1 MVNQTENSAE
11 LFAVV
16 GAGYRTYEPP
26 KRKRTF
32 REKLKGKPIFSPI
45 LRFEKREIHTVFLC
59 FPNLALTKN
68 LSPRLLAKSCGAA
81 LKTGI
86 SGRKTRKKEDRM
98 PKRKPSFNTIYISER
113 VQECLRPIA
122 RCALTTVVAPMG
134 YGKTTAINWF
144 LAEKTKGGKAVAIRL
159 SIYSEKLP
167 MLWRSAQDAFR
178 FAGLDVLSAF
188 DFPTGEAAATLV
200 LEELCR
206 AFSSGKTAYYL
217 FLDDFHLLRDERAVR
232 FICRISARLPE
243 NAHLIV
249 ASRDRF
255 LPAGEIVRLGGNLHQ
270 IGMEQLRLN
279 HTELAVYAHR
289 CGADLSEQ
297 QLEALLRSSEGWFS
311 AIYLNLRA
319 LSERGRLPD
328 GSSDIF
334 EMFTAAM
341 IDPLEPDRQ
350 EFLAVMGLA
359 DEFTAEMARFVTE
372 NPETD
377 AIIQDLTCQN
387 AFVTRLPDSQRY
399 RFHHMMKECALRKFH
414 TLPQTVQTR
423 YWNRFGSWY
432 GAHGQYLHAL
442 GAYGRSGNNDAA
454 LTIIEKDAG
463 NLLSALHPEELL
475 ERLNACPEEV
485 LMRHPTA
492 ILVLMRR
499 LFTWRQ
505 IPKMLQLK
513 ALLERAIAERSDMP
527 EEERGNLLGECDLI
541 MSFLMYNDITKM
553 SQLHRSASRQMS
565 RPAVTI
571 QAGSSWTFGSPSVLM
586 MYYRAPGELQKEMH
600 EMHECMPHYYR
611 ITNGHGLGAELVMDA
626 EASFMQGKLRE
637 AEIGLARA
645 RAAIAGSGQENMA
658 LCCDFL
664 ELRLLGSG
672 GRRRLD
678 VKARAEALLA
688 RHDVVLLNMFESILA
703 YYYALLQEA
712 EKIPDVFRIHRLD
725 TVNYFAP
732 GKPMM
737 ELIENQVYLAQG
749 EFPRVIGR
757 SEPQLA
763 VCESLHYALVALHIR
778 LQTASAYE
786 ALGNRAMARKLL
798 VRALEDAEPDGFV
811 LPFAENAPYLMDHYS
826 ALSRELETPFAASVC
841 ELSGRWLSRQQTSG
855 SRQEPIEA
863 LRELSERE
871 RSVAQ
876 LMALRKTN
884 REIAETLFLS
894 EGTVKQYINRIY
906 SKLQLTGTAQEKRRA
921 LTALLQKN

>member
-1 MVNQTENSAE
+1 
-11 LFAVV
+11 
-16 GAGYRTYEPP
+16 
-26 KRKRTF
+26 
-32 REKLKGKPIFSPI
+32 
-45 LRFEKREIHTVFLC
+45 
-59 FPNLALTKN
+59 
-68 LSPRLLAKSCGAA
+68 
-81 LKTGI
+81 
-86 SGRKTRKKEDRM
+86 M

-270 IGMEQLRLN
+270 IGMEHLRLN

-289 CGADLSEQ
+289 CGAELSEQ

-328 GSSDIF
+328 ASSDIF

-341 IDPLEPDRQ
+341 IDPLPPGRQ

-399 RFHHMMKECALRKFH
+399 RFHHMMKECALRKFR
-414 TLPQTVQTR
+414 TLPEQSQIC

-432 GAHGQYLHAL
+432 GAQGQYLHAL
-442 GAYGRSGNNDAA
+442 GAYGRSGNSDAA

-485 LMRHPTA
+485 LTRHPTA

-513 ALLERAIAERSDMP
+513 ALLERAIAESPDMP

-553 SQLHRSASRQMS
+553 SELHRSASRQMS

-586 MYYRAPGELQKEMH
+586 MYYRAPGELQKETH

-637 AEIGLARA
+637 AEIGLERA
-645 RAAIAGSGQENMA
+645 RAAIVGSRQENMA

-664 ELRLLGSG
+664 ELRLLRSG

-712 EKIPDVFRIHRLD
+712 EKIPDVFRLHRLD

-757 SEPQLA
+757 SEPLLSG
-763 VCESLHYALVALHIR
+763 CESLHYALVALHIR

-811 LPFAENAPYLMDHYS
+811 LPFAENAPYLMNHYS

-841 ELSGRWLSRQQTSG
+841 ELSERWLSRQQTSG

>member
-1 MVNQTENSAE
+1 
-11 LFAVV
+11 
-16 GAGYRTYEPP
+16 
-26 KRKRTF
+26 
-32 REKLKGKPIFSPI
+32 
-45 LRFEKREIHTVFLC
+45 
-59 FPNLALTKN
+59 
-68 LSPRLLAKSCGAA
+68 
-81 LKTGI
+81 
-86 SGRKTRKKEDRM
+86 M

-144 LAEKTKGGKAVAIRL
+144 LAEKTKGGKAVAIRM

-270 IGMEQLRLN
+270 IGMEHLRLN

-289 CGADLSEQ
+289 CGAELSEQ
-297 QLEALLRSSEGWFS
+297 HLEALLRSSEGWFS

-328 GSSDIF
+328 ASSDIF

-341 IDPLEPDRQ
+341 IDPLPPGRQ

-359 DEFTAEMARFVTE
+359 DEFTAEMALFVTE

-399 RFHHMMKECALRKFH
+399 RFHHMMKECALRKFR
-414 TLPQTVQTR
+414 TLPEQSQIC

-432 GAHGQYLHAL
+432 GAQGQYLHAL
-442 GAYGRSGNNDAA
+442 GAYGRSGNSDAA

-485 LMRHPTA
+485 LTRHPTA

-513 ALLERAIAERSDMP
+513 ALLERAIAESPDMP

-553 SQLHRSASRQMS
+553 SELHRSASRQMS

-586 MYYRAPGELQKEMH
+586 MYYRAPGELQKETR

-626 EASFMQGKLRE
+626 EASFMQGKLHE

-712 EKIPDVFRIHRLD
+712 EKIPDVFRLHRLD

-757 SEPQLA
+757 SEPLLSG
-763 VCESLHYALVALHIR
+763 CESLHYALVALHIR

-811 LPFAENAPYLMDHYS
+811 LPFAENAPYLMNHYS

-841 ELSGRWLSRQQTSG
+841 ELSERWLSRQQTSG

-863 LRELSERE
+863 LRELSESE

>member
-1 MVNQTENSAE
+1 
-11 LFAVV
+11 
-16 GAGYRTYEPP
+16 
-26 KRKRTF
+26 
-32 REKLKGKPIFSPI
+32 
-45 LRFEKREIHTVFLC
+45 
-59 FPNLALTKN
+59 
-68 LSPRLLAKSCGAA
+68 
-81 LKTGI
+81 
-86 SGRKTRKKEDRM
+86 M

-144 LAEKTKGGKAVAIRL
+144 LAEKTKGGRAVAIRL

-217 FLDDFHLLRDERAVR
+217 FLDDFHLLRDERVVR
-232 FICRISARLPE
+232 FLCRLCTRLPE

-289 CGADLSEQ
+289 CGADLSER

-311 AIYLNLRA
+311 AIYLNLRE
-319 LSERGRLPD
+319 LSERGKLPD
-328 GSSDIF
+328 ASSDIF

-341 IDPLEPDRQ
+341 IDPLPPDRQ
-350 EFLAVMGLA
+350 EFLAVLGLA

-372 NPETD
+372 NPQAD
-377 AIIQDLTCQN
+377 AIIQDLTCRN

-399 RFHHMMKECALRKFH
+399 RFHHMMKECAFRKFR
-414 TLPQTVQTR
+414 TLPAHSQIR
-423 YWNRFGSWY
+423 YWDRFGTWY

-442 GAYGRSGNNDAA
+442 DAYGKSGNNDAA
-454 LTIIEKDAG
+454 LTIIGKDAG

-513 ALLERAIAERSDMP
+513 ALLERAIAESPDMP

-541 MSFLMYNDITKM
+541 MSFLLYNDITEM
-553 SQLHRSASRQMS
+553 SRLHRSASRQMS

-586 MYYRAPGELQKEMH
+586 MYYRMPGELEKETR

-645 RAAIAGSGQENMA
+645 RAVIDGSGQENMA

-664 ELRLLGSG
+664 ELRLLHAG
-672 GRRRLD
+672 GKHRLD

-712 EKIPDVFRIHRLD
+712 EKIPDVFRFHRLD

-749 EFPRVIGR
+749 EYLRVVGR
-757 SEPQLA
+757 SEPLLS

-778 LQTASAYE
+778 LQTAGAYE
-786 ALGNRAMARKLL
+786 ALGNRAMARQLL
-798 VRALEDAEPDGFV
+798 LRALEDAQPDGFV

-841 ELSGRWLSRQQTSG
+841 ELSERWLARQQTTG
-855 SRQEPIEA
+855 SKCEPPEA

>member
-1 MVNQTENSAE
+1 
-11 LFAVV
+11 
-16 GAGYRTYEPP
+16 
-26 KRKRTF
+26 
-32 REKLKGKPIFSPI
+32 
-45 LRFEKREIHTVFLC
+45 
-59 FPNLALTKN
+59 
-68 LSPRLLAKSCGAA
+68 
-81 LKTGI
+81 
-86 SGRKTRKKEDRM
+86 M

-144 LAEKTKGGKAVAIRL
+144 LAEKTKGGKAVAIRM

-188 DFPTGEAAATLV
+188 DFPTSEAAATLV

-270 IGMEQLRLN
+270 IGMEHLRLN

-289 CGADLSEQ
+289 CGAELSEQ

-328 GSSDIF
+328 ASSDIF

-341 IDPLEPDRQ
+341 IDPLPPGRQ

-399 RFHHMMKECALRKFH
+399 RFHHMMKECALRKFR
-414 TLPQTVQTR
+414 TLPEQSQIC

-432 GAHGQYLHAL
+432 GAQGQYLHAL
-442 GAYGRSGNNDAA
+442 GAYGRSGNSDAA

-485 LMRHPTA
+485 LTRHPTA

-513 ALLERAIAERSDMP
+513 ALLERAIAESPDMP

-553 SQLHRSASRQMS
+553 SELHRSASRQMS

-586 MYYRAPGELQKEMH
+586 MYYRAPGELQKETR

-626 EASFMQGKLRE
+626 EASFMQGKLHE

-712 EKIPDVFRIHRLD
+712 EKIPDVFRLHRLD

-757 SEPQLA
+757 SEPLLSG
-763 VCESLHYALVALHIR
+763 CESLHYALVALHIR

-811 LPFAENAPYLMDHYS
+811 LPFAENAPYLMNHYS

-841 ELSGRWLSRQQTSG
+841 ELSERWLSRQQTSG

>member
-1 MVNQTENSAE
+1 
-11 LFAVV
+11 
-16 GAGYRTYEPP
+16 
-26 KRKRTF
+26 
-32 REKLKGKPIFSPI
+32 
-45 LRFEKREIHTVFLC
+45 
-59 FPNLALTKN
+59 
-68 LSPRLLAKSCGAA
+68 
-81 LKTGI
+81 
-86 SGRKTRKKEDRM
+86 M

-144 LAEKTKGGKAVAIRL
+144 LAEKTKGGKAVAIRM

-270 IGMEQLRLN
+270 IGMEHLRLN

-289 CGADLSEQ
+289 CGAELSEQ

-328 GSSDIF
+328 ASSDIF

-341 IDPLEPDRQ
+341 IDPLPPGRQ

-414 TLPQTVQTR
+414 TLPEQSQIC

-432 GAHGQYLHAL
+432 GAQGQYLHAL
-442 GAYGRSGNNDAA
+442 GAYGRSGNSDAA

-485 LMRHPTA
+485 LTRHPTA

-513 ALLERAIAERSDMP
+513 ALLERAIAESPDMP

-541 MSFLMYNDITKM
+541 MSFLMYNDLTTM
-553 SQLHRSASRQMS
+553 SELHRSASRQRS

-586 MYYRAPGELQKEMH
+586 MYYRAPGELQKETH

-664 ELRLLGSG
+664 ELRLLRSG

-712 EKIPDVFRIHRLD
+712 EKIPDVFRLHRLD

-757 SEPQLA
+757 SEPLLSG
-763 VCESLHYALVALHIR
+763 CESLHYALVALHIR

-811 LPFAENAPYLMDHYS
+811 LPFAENAPYLMNHYS

-841 ELSGRWLSRQQTSG
+841 EASGQWLSRKETSG
-855 SRQEPIEA
+855 APCELPEA

>member
-1 MVNQTENSAE
+1 
-11 LFAVV
+11 
-16 GAGYRTYEPP
+16 
-26 KRKRTF
+26 
-32 REKLKGKPIFSPI
+32 
-45 LRFEKREIHTVFLC
+45 
-59 FPNLALTKN
+59 
-68 LSPRLLAKSCGAA
+68 
-81 LKTGI
+81 
-86 SGRKTRKKEDRM
+86 M

-122 RCALTTVVAPMG
+122 HCALTTVVAPMG

-144 LAEKTKGGKAVAIRL
+144 LAEKTKGGKAVAIRM

-232 FICRISARLPE
+232 FICRISARLPD

-270 IGMEQLRLN
+270 IGMEHLRLN

-289 CGADLSEQ
+289 CGAELSEQ

-328 GSSDIF
+328 ASSDIF

-341 IDPLEPDRQ
+341 IDPLPPGRQ

-399 RFHHMMKECALRKFH
+399 RFHHMMKECALRKFR
-414 TLPQTVQTR
+414 TLPEQSQIC

-442 GAYGRSGNNDAA
+442 SAYRMSVNNDAA

-485 LMRHPTA
+485 LTRHPTA

-513 ALLERAIAERSDMP
+513 ALLERAIAESTDMP

-553 SQLHRSASRQMS
+553 SELHRSASRQMS

-586 MYYRAPGELQKEMH
+586 MYYRAPGELQKETH

-637 AEIGLARA
+637 AEIGLERA
-645 RAAIAGSGQENMA
+645 RAAIAGSRQENMA

-664 ELRLLGSG
+664 ELRLLRSG
-672 GRRRLD
+672 GRHGLD
-678 VKARAEALLA
+678 IKARAEALLA

-703 YYYALLQEA
+703 YYYALLQEP
-712 EKIPDVFRIHRLD
+712 EKIPDVFRLHRLD

-757 SEPQLA
+757 SEPLLSG
-763 VCESLHYALVALHIR
+763 CESLHYALVALYIR

-811 LPFAENAPYLMDHYS
+811 LPFAENAPYLMNHYS
-826 ALSRELETPFAASVC
+826 ALSRELETPFAAAVC
-841 ELSGRWLSRQQTSG
+841 EASGQWLSRKETSG
-855 SRQEPIEA
+855 APCELPEA

>member
-1 MVNQTENSAE
+1 
-11 LFAVV
+11 
-16 GAGYRTYEPP
+16 
-26 KRKRTF
+26 
-32 REKLKGKPIFSPI
+32 
-45 LRFEKREIHTVFLC
+45 
-59 FPNLALTKN
+59 
-68 LSPRLLAKSCGAA
+68 
-81 LKTGI
+81 
-86 SGRKTRKKEDRM
+86 M

-188 DFPTGEAAATLV
+188 DFPTSEAAATLV

-270 IGMEQLRLN
+270 IGMEHLRLN

-289 CGADLSEQ
+289 CGAELSEQ

-328 GSSDIF
+328 ASSDIF

-341 IDPLEPDRQ
+341 IDPLPPDRQ

-399 RFHHMMKECALRKFH
+399 RFHHMMKECALRKFR
-414 TLPQTVQTR
+414 TLPEQSQIC

-432 GAHGQYLHAL
+432 GVQGQYLHAL
-442 GAYGRSGNNDAA
+442 GAYGRSGNSDAA

-485 LMRHPTA
+485 LTRHPTA

-513 ALLERAIAERSDMP
+513 ALLERAIAESPDMP

-553 SQLHRSASRQMS
+553 SELHRSASRQMS
-565 RPAVTI
+565 RSAVTI

-586 MYYRAPGELQKEMH
+586 MYYRAPGELQKETH

-626 EASFMQGKLRE
+626 EASFMQGKLHE

-703 YYYALLQEA
+703 YYYALLQEP
-712 EKIPDVFRIHRLD
+712 EKIPDVFRLHRLD

-757 SEPQLA
+757 SEPLLSG
-763 VCESLHYALVALHIR
+763 CESLHYALVALHIR

-798 VRALEDAEPDGFV
+798 ARALEDAEPDGFV
-811 LPFAENAPYLMDHYS
+811 LPFAENAPYLMNHYS

-841 ELSGRWLSRQQTSG
+841 ELSERWLSRQQTSG

>member
-1 MVNQTENSAE
+1 
-11 LFAVV
+11 
-16 GAGYRTYEPP
+16 
-26 KRKRTF
+26 
-32 REKLKGKPIFSPI
+32 
-45 LRFEKREIHTVFLC
+45 
-59 FPNLALTKN
+59 
-68 LSPRLLAKSCGAA
+68 
-81 LKTGI
+81 
-86 SGRKTRKKEDRM
+86 M
-98 PKRKPSFNTIYISER
+98 PKRKPSFNTIYISKR
-113 VQECLRPIA
+113 VQECLCPIA
-122 RCALTTVVAPMG
+122 HCALTTVVAPMG

-144 LAEKTKGGKAVAIRL
+144 LAEKTKGGKAVAIRM

-178 FAGLDVLSAF
+178 FAGLDVLSAY

-232 FICRISARLPE
+232 FICRISARLPD

-270 IGMEQLRLN
+270 IGMEHLRLN

-289 CGADLSEQ
+289 CGAELSEQ

-328 GSSDIF
+328 ASSDIF

-341 IDPLEPDRQ
+341 IDPLPPGRQ

-399 RFHHMMKECALRKFH
+399 RFHHMMKECALRKFR
-414 TLPQTVQTR
+414 TLPEQSQTR
-423 YWNRFGSWY
+423 YWNRFGVWY

-485 LMRHPTA
+485 LTRHPTA

-513 ALLERAIAERSDMP
+513 ALLERAIAESPDMP

-541 MSFLMYNDITKM
+541 MSFLLYNDITKM
-553 SQLHRSASRQMS
+553 SRLHRSASRQMS

-586 MYYRAPGELQKEMH
+586 MYYRAPGELQKETH

-637 AEIGLARA
+637 AEIGLERA
-645 RAAIAGSGQENMA
+645 RAAIAGSRQENMA

-664 ELRLLGSG
+664 ELRLLRSG
-672 GRRRLD
+672 GRHRLD
-678 VKARAEALLA
+678 IKARAEALLA

-703 YYYALLQEA
+703 YYYALLQEP
-712 EKIPDVFRIHRLD
+712 EKIPDVFRLHRLD

-757 SEPQLA
+757 SEPLLS
-763 VCESLHYALVALHIR
+763 VCGSLHYALVALHIR

-811 LPFAENAPYLMDHYS
+811 LPFAENAPYLMNHYS
-826 ALSRELETPFAASVC
+826 ALSRELETPFAAAVC
-841 ELSGRWLSRQQTSG
+841 EASGQWLSRKETSG
-855 SRQEPIEA
+855 APCELPEA

>member
-1 MVNQTENSAE
+1 
-11 LFAVV
+11 
-16 GAGYRTYEPP
+16 
-26 KRKRTF
+26 
-32 REKLKGKPIFSPI
+32 
-45 LRFEKREIHTVFLC
+45 
-59 FPNLALTKN
+59 
-68 LSPRLLAKSCGAA
+68 
-81 LKTGI
+81 
-86 SGRKTRKKEDRM
+86 M

-122 RCALTTVVAPMG
+122 HCALTTVVAPMG

-188 DFPTGEAAATLV
+188 DFPTSEAAATLV

-232 FICRISARLPE
+232 FICRISARLPD

-270 IGMEQLRLN
+270 IGMEHLRLN

-289 CGADLSEQ
+289 CGAELSEQ

-328 GSSDIF
+328 ASSDIF

-341 IDPLEPDRQ
+341 IDPLPPGRQ

-399 RFHHMMKECALRKFH
+399 RFHHMMKECALRKFR
-414 TLPQTVQTR
+414 TLPEQSQIC

-432 GAHGQYLHAL
+432 GAQGQYLHAL
-442 GAYGRSGNNDAA
+442 SAYRMSGNSDAA

-485 LMRHPTA
+485 LTRHPTA

-513 ALLERAIAERSDMP
+513 ALLERAIAESPDMP

-553 SQLHRSASRQMS
+553 SELHRSASRQMS

-586 MYYRAPGELQKEMH
+586 MYYRAPGELQKETH

-637 AEIGLARA
+637 AEIGLERA
-645 RAAIAGSGQENMA
+645 RAAIAGSRQENMA

-664 ELRLLGSG
+664 ELRLLRSG

-712 EKIPDVFRIHRLD
+712 EKIPDVFRLHRLD

-757 SEPQLA
+757 SEPLLSG
-763 VCESLHYALVALHIR
+763 CESLHYALVALHIR

-811 LPFAENAPYLMDHYS
+811 LPFAENAPYLMNHYS

-841 ELSGRWLSRQQTSG
+841 ELSESWLSRQQTSG

>member
-1 MVNQTENSAE
+1 
-11 LFAVV
+11 
-16 GAGYRTYEPP
+16 
-26 KRKRTF
+26 
-32 REKLKGKPIFSPI
+32 
-45 LRFEKREIHTVFLC
+45 
-59 FPNLALTKN
+59 
-68 LSPRLLAKSCGAA
+68 
-81 LKTGI
+81 
-86 SGRKTRKKEDRM
+86 M

-144 LAEKTKGGKAVAIRL
+144 LAEKTKGGKAVAIRM

-270 IGMEQLRLN
+270 IGMEHLRLN

-289 CGADLSEQ
+289 CGAELSEQ

-328 GSSDIF
+328 ASSDIF

-341 IDPLEPDRQ
+341 IDPLPPDRQ

-399 RFHHMMKECALRKFH
+399 RFHHMMKECALRKFR
-414 TLPQTVQTR
+414 TLPEQSQIC

-432 GAHGQYLHAL
+432 GAQGQYLHAL
-442 GAYGRSGNNDAA
+442 GAYGRSGNSDAA

-485 LMRHPTA
+485 LTRHPTA

-513 ALLERAIAERSDMP
+513 ALLERAIAESPDMP

-553 SQLHRSASRQMS
+553 SELHRSASRQMS

-586 MYYRAPGELQKEMH
+586 MYYRAPGELQKETH

-626 EASFMQGKLRE
+626 EASFMQGKLHE

-712 EKIPDVFRIHRLD
+712 EKIPDVFRLHRLD

-757 SEPQLA
+757 SEPLLSG
-763 VCESLHYALVALHIR
+763 CESLHYALVALHIR

-811 LPFAENAPYLMDHYS
+811 LPFAENAPYLMNHYS

-841 ELSGRWLSRQQTSG
+841 ELSERWLSRQQTSG

>member
-1 MVNQTENSAE
+1 
-11 LFAVV
+11 
-16 GAGYRTYEPP
+16 
-26 KRKRTF
+26 
-32 REKLKGKPIFSPI
+32 
-45 LRFEKREIHTVFLC
+45 
-59 FPNLALTKN
+59 
-68 LSPRLLAKSCGAA
+68 
-81 LKTGI
+81 
-86 SGRKTRKKEDRM
+86 M

-122 RCALTTVVAPMG
+122 HCALTTVVAPMG

-144 LAEKTKGGKAVAIRL
+144 LAEKTKGGKAVAIRM

-270 IGMEQLRLN
+270 IGMEHLRLN

-289 CGADLSEQ
+289 CGAELSEQ

-328 GSSDIF
+328 ANSDIF

-341 IDPLEPDRQ
+341 IDPLPPGRQ

-399 RFHHMMKECALRKFH
+399 RFHHMMKECALRKFR
-414 TLPQTVQTR
+414 TLPEQSQIC

-432 GAHGQYLHAL
+432 GAQGQYLHAL
-442 GAYGRSGNNDAA
+442 GAYGRSGNSDAV

-485 LMRHPTA
+485 LTRHPTA

-513 ALLERAIAERSDMP
+513 ALLERAIAESPDMP

-553 SQLHRSASRQMS
+553 SELHRSASRQMS

-586 MYYRAPGELQKEMH
+586 MYYRAPGELQKETH

-626 EASFMQGKLRE
+626 EASFMQGKLHE

-712 EKIPDVFRIHRLD
+712 EKIPDVFRLHRLD

-757 SEPQLA
+757 SEPLLSG
-763 VCESLHYALVALHIR
+763 CESLHYALVALHIR

-811 LPFAENAPYLMDHYS
+811 LPFAENAPYLMNHYS

-841 ELSGRWLSRQQTSG
+841 ELSERWLSRQQTSG

-863 LRELSERE
+863 LRELSESE

>member
-1 MVNQTENSAE
+1 
-11 LFAVV
+11 
-16 GAGYRTYEPP
+16 
-26 KRKRTF
+26 
-32 REKLKGKPIFSPI
+32 
-45 LRFEKREIHTVFLC
+45 
-59 FPNLALTKN
+59 
-68 LSPRLLAKSCGAA
+68 
-81 LKTGI
+81 
-86 SGRKTRKKEDRM
+86 M

-232 FICRISARLPE
+232 FICRISARLPD

-270 IGMEQLRLN
+270 IGMEHLRLN

-289 CGADLSEQ
+289 CGAELSEQ

-328 GSSDIF
+328 ASSDIF

-341 IDPLEPDRQ
+341 IDPLPPGRQ

-399 RFHHMMKECALRKFH
+399 RFHHMMKECALRKFR
-414 TLPQTVQTR
+414 TLPEQSQIC

-432 GAHGQYLHAL
+432 GAQGQYLHAL
-442 GAYGRSGNNDAA
+442 GAYGRSGNSDAA

-485 LMRHPTA
+485 LTRHPTA

-513 ALLERAIAERSDMP
+513 ALLERAIAESPDMP

-553 SQLHRSASRQMS
+553 SELHRSASRQMS

-586 MYYRAPGELQKEMH
+586 MYYRAPGELQKETH

-637 AEIGLARA
+637 AEIGLERA
-645 RAAIAGSGQENMA
+645 RAAIAGSRQENMA

-664 ELRLLGSG
+664 ELRLLRSG

-712 EKIPDVFRIHRLD
+712 EKIPDVFRLHRLD

-757 SEPQLA
+757 SEPLLSG
-763 VCESLHYALVALHIR
+763 CESLHYALVALHIR

-811 LPFAENAPYLMDHYS
+811 LPFAENAPYLMNHYS

-841 ELSGRWLSRQQTSG
+841 ELSERWLSRQQTSG

>member
-1 MVNQTENSAE
+1 
-11 LFAVV
+11 
-16 GAGYRTYEPP
+16 
-26 KRKRTF
+26 
-32 REKLKGKPIFSPI
+32 
-45 LRFEKREIHTVFLC
+45 
-59 FPNLALTKN
+59 
-68 LSPRLLAKSCGAA
+68 
-81 LKTGI
+81 
-86 SGRKTRKKEDRM
+86 M

-122 RCALTTVVAPMG
+122 HCALTTVVAPMG

-188 DFPTGEAAATLV
+188 DFPTSEAAATLV

-255 LPAGEIVRLGGNLHQ
+255 LPAGEIVRLGGNLHL
-270 IGMEQLRLN
+270 IGMEHLRLN

-289 CGADLSEQ
+289 CGAELSEQ

-328 GSSDIF
+328 ASSDIF

-341 IDPLEPDRQ
+341 IDPLPPGRQ

-399 RFHHMMKECALRKFH
+399 RFHHMMKECALRKFR
-414 TLPQTVQTR
+414 TLPEQSQIC

-432 GAHGQYLHAL
+432 GAQGQYLHAL
-442 GAYGRSGNNDAA
+442 GAYGRSGNSDAA

-485 LMRHPTA
+485 LTRHPTA

-513 ALLERAIAERSDMP
+513 ALLERAIAESPDMP
-527 EEERGNLLGECDLI
+527 EEERGNLLGECDLT

-553 SQLHRSASRQMS
+553 SELHRSASRQMS

-586 MYYRAPGELQKEMH
+586 MYYRAPGELQKETR

-626 EASFMQGKLRE
+626 EASFMQGKLHE

-712 EKIPDVFRIHRLD
+712 EKIPDVFRLHRLD

-757 SEPQLA
+757 SEPLLSG
-763 VCESLHYALVALHIR
+763 CESLHYALVALHIR

-811 LPFAENAPYLMDHYS
+811 LPFAENAPYLMNHYS

-841 ELSGRWLSRQQTSG
+841 ELSERWLSRQQTSG

-863 LRELSERE
+863 LRELSESE

>member
-1 MVNQTENSAE
+1 
-11 LFAVV
+11 
-16 GAGYRTYEPP
+16 
-26 KRKRTF
+26 
-32 REKLKGKPIFSPI
+32 
-45 LRFEKREIHTVFLC
+45 
-59 FPNLALTKN
+59 
-68 LSPRLLAKSCGAA
+68 
-81 LKTGI
+81 
-86 SGRKTRKKEDRM
+86 M

-270 IGMEQLRLN
+270 IGMEHLRLN

-289 CGADLSEQ
+289 CGAELSEQ

-328 GSSDIF
+328 ASSDIF

-341 IDPLEPDRQ
+341 IDPLPPDRQ

-399 RFHHMMKECALRKFH
+399 RFHHMMKECALRKFR
-414 TLPQTVQTR
+414 TLPEQSQIC

-432 GAHGQYLHAL
+432 GAQGQYLHAL
-442 GAYGRSGNNDAA
+442 GAYGRSGNSDAA

-485 LMRHPTA
+485 LTRHPTA

-513 ALLERAIAERSDMP
+513 ALLERAIAESPDMP

-553 SQLHRSASRQMS
+553 SELHRSASRQMS

-586 MYYRAPGELQKEMH
+586 MYYRAPGELQKETH

-637 AEIGLARA
+637 AEIGLERA
-645 RAAIAGSGQENMA
+645 RAAIVGSGQENMA

-664 ELRLLGSG
+664 ELRLLRSG

-712 EKIPDVFRIHRLD
+712 EKIPDVFRLHRLD

-757 SEPQLA
+757 SEPLLSG
-763 VCESLHYALVALHIR
+763 CESLHYALVALHIR

-798 VRALEDAEPDGFV
+798 VRALEDAEPDEFV
-811 LPFAENAPYLMDHYS
+811 LPFAENAPYLMNHYS

-841 ELSGRWLSRQQTSG
+841 ELSERWLSRQQTSG

>member
-1 MVNQTENSAE
+1 
-11 LFAVV
+11 
-16 GAGYRTYEPP
+16 
-26 KRKRTF
+26 
-32 REKLKGKPIFSPI
+32 
-45 LRFEKREIHTVFLC
+45 
-59 FPNLALTKN
+59 
-68 LSPRLLAKSCGAA
+68 
-81 LKTGI
+81 
-86 SGRKTRKKEDRM
+86 M

-144 LAEKTKGGKAVAIRL
+144 LAEKTKGGKAVAIRM

-270 IGMEQLRLN
+270 IGMEHLRLN

-289 CGADLSEQ
+289 CGAELSEQ

-328 GSSDIF
+328 ASSDIF

-341 IDPLEPDRQ
+341 IDPLPPGRQ

-399 RFHHMMKECALRKFH
+399 RFHHMMKECALRKFR
-414 TLPQTVQTR
+414 TLPEQSQIC

-432 GAHGQYLHAL
+432 GAQGQYLHAL
-442 GAYGRSGNNDAA
+442 GAYGRSGNSDAA

-485 LMRHPTA
+485 LTRHPTA

-513 ALLERAIAERSDMP
+513 ALLERAIAESPDMP

-553 SQLHRSASRQMS
+553 SELHRSASRQMS

-586 MYYRAPGELQKEMH
+586 MYYRAPGELQKETR

-626 EASFMQGKLRE
+626 EASFMQGKLHE

-712 EKIPDVFRIHRLD
+712 EKIPDVFRLHRLD

-757 SEPQLA
+757 SEPLLSG
-763 VCESLHYALVALHIR
+763 CESLHYALVALHIR

-811 LPFAENAPYLMDHYS
+811 LPFAENAPYLMNHYS

-841 ELSGRWLSRQQTSG
+841 ELSERWLSRQQTSG

-863 LRELSERE
+863 LRELSESE

-894 EGTVKQYINRIY
+894 EGTVKQYINSMY

>member
-1 MVNQTENSAE
+1 
-11 LFAVV
+11 
-16 GAGYRTYEPP
+16 
-26 KRKRTF
+26 
-32 REKLKGKPIFSPI
+32 
-45 LRFEKREIHTVFLC
+45 
-59 FPNLALTKN
+59 
-68 LSPRLLAKSCGAA
+68 
-81 LKTGI
+81 
-86 SGRKTRKKEDRM
+86 M

-122 RCALTTVVAPMG
+122 HCALTTVVAPMG

-232 FICRISARLPE
+232 FICRISTRLPE

-270 IGMEQLRLN
+270 IGMEHLRLN

-289 CGADLSEQ
+289 CGAELSEQ

-328 GSSDIF
+328 ASSDIF

-341 IDPLEPDRQ
+341 IDPLPPGRQ

-399 RFHHMMKECALRKFH
+399 RFHHMMKECALRKFR
-414 TLPQTVQTR
+414 TLPEQSQIC

-432 GAHGQYLHAL
+432 GAQGQYLHAL
-442 GAYGRSGNNDAA
+442 GAYGRSGNSDAA

-485 LMRHPTA
+485 LTRHPTA

-513 ALLERAIAERSDMP
+513 ALLERAIAESPDMP

-553 SQLHRSASRQMS
+553 SELHRSASCQMS

-586 MYYRAPGELQKEMH
+586 MYYRAPGELQKETH

-626 EASFMQGKLRE
+626 EASFMQGKLHE

-712 EKIPDVFRIHRLD
+712 EKIPDVFRLHRLD

-757 SEPQLA
+757 SEPLLSS
-763 VCESLHYALVALHIR
+763 CESLHYALVALHIR

-811 LPFAENAPYLMDHYS
+811 LPFAENAPYLMNHYS

-841 ELSGRWLSRQQTSG
+841 ELSERWLSRQQTSG

-863 LRELSERE
+863 LRELSESE

-876 LMALRKTN
+876 MMALRKTN

>member
-1 MVNQTENSAE
+1 
-11 LFAVV
+11 
-16 GAGYRTYEPP
+16 
-26 KRKRTF
+26 
-32 REKLKGKPIFSPI
+32 
-45 LRFEKREIHTVFLC
+45 
-59 FPNLALTKN
+59 
-68 LSPRLLAKSCGAA
+68 
-81 LKTGI
+81 
-86 SGRKTRKKEDRM
+86 M

-122 RCALTTVVAPMG
+122 HCALTTVVAPMG

-270 IGMEQLRLN
+270 IGMEHLRLN

-289 CGADLSEQ
+289 CGAELSEQ

-319 LSERGRLPD
+319 LSERGRLPAA
-328 GSSDIF
+328 SSDIF

-341 IDPLEPDRQ
+341 IDPLPPGRQ

-399 RFHHMMKECALRKFH
+399 RFHHMMKECALRKFR
-414 TLPQTVQTR
+414 TLPEQSQIC

-432 GAHGQYLHAL
+432 GAQGQYLHAL
-442 GAYGRSGNNDAA
+442 GAYGRSGNSDAA

-485 LMRHPTA
+485 LTRHPTA

-513 ALLERAIAERSDMP
+513 ALLERAIAESPDMP

-553 SQLHRSASRQMS
+553 SELHRSASRQMS

-586 MYYRAPGELQKEMH
+586 MYYRAPGELQKETR

-626 EASFMQGKLRE
+626 EASFMQGKLHE

-712 EKIPDVFRIHRLD
+712 EKIPDVFRLHRLD

-757 SEPQLA
+757 SEPLLSG
-763 VCESLHYALVALHIR
+763 CESLHYALVALHIR

-811 LPFAENAPYLMDHYS
+811 LPFAENAPYLMNHYS

-841 ELSGRWLSRQQTSG
+841 ELSERWLSRQQTSG

>member
-1 MVNQTENSAE
+1 
-11 LFAVV
+11 
-16 GAGYRTYEPP
+16 
-26 KRKRTF
+26 
-32 REKLKGKPIFSPI
+32 
-45 LRFEKREIHTVFLC
+45 
-59 FPNLALTKN
+59 
-68 LSPRLLAKSCGAA
+68 
-81 LKTGI
+81 
-86 SGRKTRKKEDRM
+86 M

-122 RCALTTVVAPMG
+122 HCALTTVVAPMG

-188 DFPTGEAAATLV
+188 DFPTSEAAATLV

-270 IGMEQLRLN
+270 IGMEHLRLN

-289 CGADLSEQ
+289 CGAELSEQ
-297 QLEALLRSSEGWFS
+297 QLEALLRSSDGWFS

-328 GSSDIF
+328 ASSDIF

-341 IDPLEPDRQ
+341 IDPLPPDRQ

-399 RFHHMMKECALRKFH
+399 RFHHMMKECALRKFR
-414 TLPQTVQTR
+414 TLPEQSQIC

-432 GAHGQYLHAL
+432 GAQGQYLHAL
-442 GAYGRSGNNDAA
+442 GAYGRSGNSDAA

-485 LMRHPTA
+485 LTRHPTA

-513 ALLERAIAERSDMP
+513 ALLERAIAESPDMP

-553 SQLHRSASRQMS
+553 SELHRSASRQMS

-586 MYYRAPGELQKEMH
+586 MYYRAPGELQKETR

-626 EASFMQGKLRE
+626 EASFMQGKLHE

-712 EKIPDVFRIHRLD
+712 EKIPDVFRLHRLD

-757 SEPQLA
+757 SEPLLS

-798 VRALEDAEPDGFV
+798 IRALEDAQPDGFV
-811 LPFAENAPYLMDHYS
+811 LPFAENAPYLMDLYL
-826 ALSRELETPFAASVC
+826 ALSRELETPFAAAVCEASGQWLSRKETSGAPC
-841 ELSGRWLSRQQTSG
+841 ELS
-855 SRQEPIEA
+855 EA

>member
-1 MVNQTENSAE
+1 
-11 LFAVV
+11 
-16 GAGYRTYEPP
+16 
-26 KRKRTF
+26 
-32 REKLKGKPIFSPI
+32 
-45 LRFEKREIHTVFLC
+45 
-59 FPNLALTKN
+59 
-68 LSPRLLAKSCGAA
+68 
-81 LKTGI
+81 
-86 SGRKTRKKEDRM
+86 M

-113 VQECLRPIA
+113 VQECLCPIA
-122 RCALTTVVAPMG
+122 HCALTTVVAPMG

-144 LAEKTKGGKAVAIRL
+144 LAEKTKGGKAVAIRM

-178 FAGLDVLSAF
+178 FAGLDVLSAY

-232 FICRISARLPE
+232 FICRISARLPD

-270 IGMEQLRLN
+270 IGMEHLRLN

-289 CGADLSEQ
+289 CGAELSEQ

-328 GSSDIF
+328 ASSDIF

-341 IDPLEPDRQ
+341 IDPLPPGRQ

-399 RFHHMMKECALRKFH
+399 RFHHMMKECALRKFR
-414 TLPQTVQTR
+414 TLPEQSQTR

-485 LMRHPTA
+485 LTRHPTA

-513 ALLERAIAERSDMP
+513 ALLERAIAESTDMP

-553 SQLHRSASRQMS
+553 SRLHRSASRQMS

-586 MYYRAPGELQKEMH
+586 MYYRAPGELQKETH

-637 AEIGLARA
+637 AEIGLERA
-645 RAAIAGSGQENMA
+645 RAAIAGSRQENMA

-664 ELRLLGSG
+664 ELRLLRSG
-672 GRRRLD
+672 GRHRLD
-678 VKARAEALLA
+678 IKARAEALLA

-703 YYYALLQEA
+703 YYYALLQEP
-712 EKIPDVFRIHRLD
+712 EKIPDVFRLHRLD

-757 SEPQLA
+757 SEPLLS
-763 VCESLHYALVALHIR
+763 VCGSLHYALVALHIR

-811 LPFAENAPYLMDHYS
+811 LPFAENAPYLMNHYS

-841 ELSGRWLSRQQTSG
+841 ELSERWLSQQQTSG

>member
-1 MVNQTENSAE
+1 
-11 LFAVV
+11 
-16 GAGYRTYEPP
+16 
-26 KRKRTF
+26 
-32 REKLKGKPIFSPI
+32 
-45 LRFEKREIHTVFLC
+45 
-59 FPNLALTKN
+59 
-68 LSPRLLAKSCGAA
+68 
-81 LKTGI
+81 
-86 SGRKTRKKEDRM
+86 M

-144 LAEKTKGGKAVAIRL
+144 LAEKTKGGKAVAIRM

-270 IGMEQLRLN
+270 IGMEHLRLN

-289 CGADLSEQ
+289 CGAELSEQ

-328 GSSDIF
+328 ASSDIF

-341 IDPLEPDRQ
+341 IDPLPPGRQ

-399 RFHHMMKECALRKFH
+399 RFHHMMKECALRKFR
-414 TLPQTVQTR
+414 TLPEQSQIC

-432 GAHGQYLHAL
+432 GAQGQYLHAL
-442 GAYGRSGNNDAA
+442 GAYGRSGNSDAA

-485 LMRHPTA
+485 LTRHPTA

-513 ALLERAIAERSDMP
+513 ALLERAIAESPDMP

-553 SQLHRSASRQMS
+553 SELHRSASRQMS

-586 MYYRAPGELQKEMH
+586 MYYRAPGELQKETH

-637 AEIGLARA
+637 AEIGLERA
-645 RAAIAGSGQENMA
+645 RAAIVGSRQENMA

-664 ELRLLGSG
+664 ELRLLRSG

-712 EKIPDVFRIHRLD
+712 EKIPDVFRLHRLD

-757 SEPQLA
+757 SEPLLSG
-763 VCESLHYALVALHIR
+763 CESLHYALVALHIR

-811 LPFAENAPYLMDHYS
+811 LPFAENAPYLMNHYS

-841 ELSGRWLSRQQTSG
+841 ELSERWLSRQQTSG

>member
-1 MVNQTENSAE
+1 
-11 LFAVV
+11 
-16 GAGYRTYEPP
+16 
-26 KRKRTF
+26 
-32 REKLKGKPIFSPI
+32 
-45 LRFEKREIHTVFLC
+45 
-59 FPNLALTKN
+59 
-68 LSPRLLAKSCGAA
+68 
-81 LKTGI
+81 
-86 SGRKTRKKEDRM
+86 M

-270 IGMEQLRLN
+270 IGMEHLRLN

-289 CGADLSEQ
+289 CGAELSEQ

-328 GSSDIF
+328 ASSDIF

-341 IDPLEPDRQ
+341 IDPLPPGRQ

-399 RFHHMMKECALRKFH
+399 RFHHMMKECALRKFR
-414 TLPQTVQTR
+414 TLPEQSQIC

-442 GAYGRSGNNDAA
+442 SAYRMSGNSDAA

-485 LMRHPTA
+485 LTRHPTA

-513 ALLERAIAERSDMP
+513 ALLERAIAESPDMP

-553 SQLHRSASRQMS
+553 SELHRSASRQMS

-586 MYYRAPGELQKEMH
+586 MYYRAPGELQKETH

-645 RAAIAGSGQENMA
+645 RAAIVGSGQENMA

-664 ELRLLGSG
+664 ELRLLRSG

-712 EKIPDVFRIHRLD
+712 EKIPDVFRLHRLD

-749 EFPRVIGR
+749 EFPCVIGR
-757 SEPQLA
+757 SEPLLSG
-763 VCESLHYALVALHIR
+763 CESLHYALVALHIR

-798 VRALEDAEPDGFV
+798 IRALEDAEPDGFV
-811 LPFAENAPYLMDHYS
+811 LPFAENAPYLMNHYS

-841 ELSGRWLSRQQTSG
+841 ELSERWLSRRQTSG

>member
-1 MVNQTENSAE
+1 
-11 LFAVV
+11 
-16 GAGYRTYEPP
+16 
-26 KRKRTF
+26 
-32 REKLKGKPIFSPI
+32 
-45 LRFEKREIHTVFLC
+45 
-59 FPNLALTKN
+59 
-68 LSPRLLAKSCGAA
+68 
-81 LKTGI
+81 
-86 SGRKTRKKEDRM
+86 M

-144 LAEKTKGGKAVAIRL
+144 LAEKTKGGKAVAIRM

-232 FICRISARLPE
+232 FICRISARLPD

-270 IGMEQLRLN
+270 IGMEHLRLN

-289 CGADLSEQ
+289 CGAELSEQ

-328 GSSDIF
+328 ASSDIF

-341 IDPLEPDRQ
+341 IDPLPPGRQ

-399 RFHHMMKECALRKFH
+399 RFHHMMKECALRKFR
-414 TLPQTVQTR
+414 TLPEQSQIC

-432 GAHGQYLHAL
+432 GAQGQYLHAL
-442 GAYGRSGNNDAA
+442 GAYGRSGNSDAA

-485 LMRHPTA
+485 LTRHPTA

-513 ALLERAIAERSDMP
+513 ALLERAIAESPDMP

-553 SQLHRSASRQMS
+553 SELHRSASRQMS

-586 MYYRAPGELQKEMH
+586 MYYRAPGELQKETH

-637 AEIGLARA
+637 AEIGLERA

-664 ELRLLGSG
+664 ELRLLRSG

-703 YYYALLQEA
+703 YYYALLQEP
-712 EKIPDVFRIHRLD
+712 EKIPDVFRLHRLD

-757 SEPQLA
+757 SEPLLSG
-763 VCESLHYALVALHIR
+763 CESLHYALVALHIR

-811 LPFAENAPYLMDHYS
+811 LPFAENAPYLMNHYS

-841 ELSGRWLSRQQTSG
+841 ELSERWLSRQQTSG

>member
-1 MVNQTENSAE
+1 
-11 LFAVV
+11 
-16 GAGYRTYEPP
+16 
-26 KRKRTF
+26 
-32 REKLKGKPIFSPI
+32 
-45 LRFEKREIHTVFLC
+45 
-59 FPNLALTKN
+59 
-68 LSPRLLAKSCGAA
+68 
-81 LKTGI
+81 
-86 SGRKTRKKEDRM
+86 M
-98 PKRKPSFNTIYISER
+98 PKRKPSFNTIYISKR
-113 VQECLRPIA
+113 VQECLCPIA
-122 RCALTTVVAPMG
+122 HCALTTVVAPMG

-144 LAEKTKGGKAVAIRL
+144 LAEKTKGGKAVAIRM

-178 FAGLDVLSAF
+178 FAGLDVLSAY

-232 FICRISARLPE
+232 FICRISARLPD

-270 IGMEQLRLN
+270 IGMEHLRLN

-289 CGADLSEQ
+289 CGAELSEQ

-328 GSSDIF
+328 ASSDIF

-341 IDPLEPDRQ
+341 IDPLPPGRQ

-399 RFHHMMKECALRKFH
+399 RFHHMMKECALRKFR
-414 TLPQTVQTR
+414 TLPEQSQTR

-432 GAHGQYLHAL
+432 GAQGQYLHAL

-485 LMRHPTA
+485 LTRHPTA

-513 ALLERAIAERSDMP
+513 ALLERAIAESPDMP

-553 SQLHRSASRQMS
+553 SRLHRSASRQMS

-586 MYYRAPGELQKEMH
+586 MYYRAPGELQKETH

-637 AEIGLARA
+637 AEIGLERA

-664 ELRLLGSG
+664 ELRLLRSG
-672 GRRRLD
+672 GRHRLD
-678 VKARAEALLA
+678 IKARAEALLA

-703 YYYALLQEA
+703 YYYALLQEP
-712 EKIPDVFRIHRLD
+712 EKIPDVFRLQRLD

-757 SEPQLA
+757 SEPLLS
-763 VCESLHYALVALHIR
+763 VCGSLHYALVALHIR

-811 LPFAENAPYLMDHYS
+811 LPFAENAPYLMNHYS

-841 ELSGRWLSRQQTSG
+841 ELSERWLSRQQTSG

>member
-1 MVNQTENSAE
+1 
-11 LFAVV
+11 
-16 GAGYRTYEPP
+16 
-26 KRKRTF
+26 
-32 REKLKGKPIFSPI
+32 
-45 LRFEKREIHTVFLC
+45 
-59 FPNLALTKN
+59 
-68 LSPRLLAKSCGAA
+68 
-81 LKTGI
+81 
-86 SGRKTRKKEDRM
+86 M

-122 RCALTTVVAPMG
+122 HCALTTVVAPMG

-270 IGMEQLRLN
+270 IGMEHLRLN

-289 CGADLSEQ
+289 CGAELSEQ

-328 GSSDIF
+328 ASSDIF

-341 IDPLEPDRQ
+341 IDPLPPGRQ

-399 RFHHMMKECALRKFH
+399 RFHHMMKECALRKFR
-414 TLPQTVQTR
+414 TLPEQSQIC

-432 GAHGQYLHAL
+432 GAQGQYLHAL
-442 GAYGRSGNNDAA
+442 GAYGRSGNSDAA

-485 LMRHPTA
+485 LTRHPTA

-513 ALLERAIAERSDMP
+513 ALLERAIAESPDMP

-553 SQLHRSASRQMS
+553 SELHRSASRQMS

-586 MYYRAPGELQKEMH
+586 MYYRAPGELQKETH

-626 EASFMQGKLRE
+626 EASFMQGKLHE

-712 EKIPDVFRIHRLD
+712 ERIPDVFRLHRLD

-757 SEPQLA
+757 SEPLLSG
-763 VCESLHYALVALHIR
+763 CESLHYALVALHIR

-811 LPFAENAPYLMDHYS
+811 LPFAENAPYLMNHYS

-841 ELSGRWLSRQQTSG
+841 ELSERWLSRQQTSG

>member
-1 MVNQTENSAE
+1 
-11 LFAVV
+11 
-16 GAGYRTYEPP
+16 
-26 KRKRTF
+26 
-32 REKLKGKPIFSPI
+32 
-45 LRFEKREIHTVFLC
+45 
-59 FPNLALTKN
+59 
-68 LSPRLLAKSCGAA
+68 
-81 LKTGI
+81 
-86 SGRKTRKKEDRM
+86 M

-270 IGMEQLRLN
+270 IGMEHLRLN

-289 CGADLSEQ
+289 CGAELSEQ

-328 GSSDIF
+328 ASSDIF

-341 IDPLEPDRQ
+341 IDPLPPGRQ

-399 RFHHMMKECALRKFH
+399 RFHHMMKECALRKFR
-414 TLPQTVQTR
+414 TLPEQSQIC

-432 GAHGQYLHAL
+432 GAQGQYLHAL
-442 GAYGRSGNNDAA
+442 GAYGRSGNSDAA

-485 LMRHPTA
+485 LTRHPTA

-513 ALLERAIAERSDMP
+513 ALLERAIAESPDMP

-553 SQLHRSASRQMS
+553 SELHRSASRQMS

-586 MYYRAPGELQKEMH
+586 MYYRAPGELQKETH

-637 AEIGLARA
+637 AEIGLERA

-664 ELRLLGSG
+664 ELRLLRSG

-712 EKIPDVFRIHRLD
+712 EKIPDVFRLHRLD

-737 ELIENQVYLAQG
+737 EMIENQVYLAQG

-757 SEPQLA
+757 SEPLLSG
-763 VCESLHYALVALHIR
+763 CESLHYALVALHIR

-811 LPFAENAPYLMDHYS
+811 LPFAENAPYLMNHYS

-841 ELSGRWLSRQQTSG
+841 ELSERWLSRQQTSG

>member
-1 MVNQTENSAE
+1 
-11 LFAVV
+11 
-16 GAGYRTYEPP
+16 
-26 KRKRTF
+26 
-32 REKLKGKPIFSPI
+32 
-45 LRFEKREIHTVFLC
+45 
-59 FPNLALTKN
+59 
-68 LSPRLLAKSCGAA
+68 
-81 LKTGI
+81 
-86 SGRKTRKKEDRM
+86 M

-144 LAEKTKGGKAVAIRL
+144 LAEKTKGGKAVAIRM

-232 FICRISARLPE
+232 FICRISARLPD

-270 IGMEQLRLN
+270 IGMEHLRLN

-289 CGADLSEQ
+289 CGAELSEQ

-328 GSSDIF
+328 ASSDIF

-341 IDPLEPDRQ
+341 IDPLSPDRQ

-359 DEFTAEMARFVTE
+359 DEFTAEIARFVTE

-399 RFHHMMKECALRKFH
+399 RFHHMMKECALRKFRM
-414 TLPQTVQTR
+414 LPEKSQIC

-432 GAHGQYLHAL
+432 GAQGQYLHAL
-442 GAYGRSGNNDAA
+442 GAYGRSGNSDAA

-513 ALLERAIAERSDMP
+513 ALLERAIAESTDMP

-553 SQLHRSASRQMS
+553 SELHRSASRQMS

-586 MYYRAPGELQKEMH
+586 MYYRAPGELQKETH

-637 AEIGLARA
+637 AEIGLERA
-645 RAAIAGSGQENMA
+645 RAAIAGSRQENMA

-664 ELRLLGSG
+664 ELRLLRSG
-672 GRRRLD
+672 GRHRLD

-712 EKIPDVFRIHRLD
+712 EKIPDVFRLHRLD

-757 SEPQLA
+757 SEPLLSG
-763 VCESLHYALVALHIR
+763 CESLHYALVALHIR

-798 VRALEDAEPDGFV
+798 VRALEDAQPDGFV
-811 LPFAENAPYLMDHYS
+811 LPFAENAPYLMDLYL
-826 ALSRELETPFAASVC
+826 ALSRELETPFAAAVC
-841 ELSGRWLSRQQTSG
+841 EASGQWLSRKETSG
-855 SRQEPIEA
+855 APCELPEA

>member
-1 MVNQTENSAE
+1 
-11 LFAVV
+11 
-16 GAGYRTYEPP
+16 
-26 KRKRTF
+26 
-32 REKLKGKPIFSPI
+32 
-45 LRFEKREIHTVFLC
+45 
-59 FPNLALTKN
+59 
-68 LSPRLLAKSCGAA
+68 
-81 LKTGI
+81 
-86 SGRKTRKKEDRM
+86 M

-188 DFPTGEAAATLV
+188 DFPTGEAAVTLV

-270 IGMEQLRLN
+270 IGMEHLRLN

-289 CGADLSEQ
+289 CGAELSEQ

-328 GSSDIF
+328 ASSDIF

-341 IDPLEPDRQ
+341 IDPLPPGRQ

-399 RFHHMMKECALRKFH
+399 RFHHMMKECALRKFR
-414 TLPQTVQTR
+414 TLPEQSQIC

-432 GAHGQYLHAL
+432 GAQGQYLHAL
-442 GAYGRSGNNDAA
+442 GAYGRSGNSDAA

-485 LMRHPTA
+485 LTRHPTA

-513 ALLERAIAERSDMP
+513 ALLERAIAESPDMP

-553 SQLHRSASRQMS
+553 SELHRSASRQMS

-586 MYYRAPGELQKEMH
+586 MYYRAPGELQKETH

-626 EASFMQGKLRE
+626 EASFMQGKLHE

-712 EKIPDVFRIHRLD
+712 EKIPDVFRLHRLD

-757 SEPQLA
+757 SEPLLSG
-763 VCESLHYALVALHIR
+763 CESLHYALVALHIR

-811 LPFAENAPYLMDHYS
+811 LPFAENAPYLMNHYS

-841 ELSGRWLSRQQTSG
+841 ELSERWLSRQQTSG

-863 LRELSERE
+863 LRELSESE

>member
-1 MVNQTENSAE
+1 
-11 LFAVV
+11 
-16 GAGYRTYEPP
+16 
-26 KRKRTF
+26 
-32 REKLKGKPIFSPI
+32 
-45 LRFEKREIHTVFLC
+45 
-59 FPNLALTKN
+59 
-68 LSPRLLAKSCGAA
+68 
-81 LKTGI
+81 
-86 SGRKTRKKEDRM
+86 M
-98 PKRKPSFNTIYISER
+98 PKRKPSFNTIYISKR
-113 VQECLRPIA
+113 VQECLCPIA
-122 RCALTTVVAPMG
+122 HCALTTVVAPMG

-144 LAEKTKGGKAVAIRL
+144 LAEKTKGGKAVAIRM

-178 FAGLDVLSAF
+178 FAGLDVLSAY

-232 FICRISARLPE
+232 FICRISARLPD

-270 IGMEQLRLN
+270 IGMEHLRLN

-289 CGADLSEQ
+289 CGAELSEQ

-328 GSSDIF
+328 ASSDIF

-341 IDPLEPDRQ
+341 IDPLPPGRQ

-399 RFHHMMKECALRKFH
+399 RFHHMMKECALRKFR
-414 TLPQTVQTR
+414 TLPEQSQTR
-423 YWNRFGSWY
+423 YWNRFGVWY

-485 LMRHPTA
+485 LTRHPTA

-513 ALLERAIAERSDMP
+513 ALLERAIAESPDMP

-553 SQLHRSASRQMS
+553 SRLHRSASRQMS

-586 MYYRAPGELQKEMH
+586 MYYRAPGELQKETH

-637 AEIGLARA
+637 AEIGLERA
-645 RAAIAGSGQENMA
+645 RAAIAGSRQENMA

-664 ELRLLGSG
+664 ELRLLRSG
-672 GRRRLD
+672 GRHRLD
-678 VKARAEALLA
+678 IKARAEALLA

-703 YYYALLQEA
+703 YYYALLQEP
-712 EKIPDVFRIHRLD
+712 EKIPDVFRLHRLD

-757 SEPQLA
+757 SEPLLSG
-763 VCESLHYALVALHIR
+763 CESLHYALVALHIR

-811 LPFAENAPYLMDHYS
+811 LPFAENAPYLMNHYS

-841 ELSGRWLSRQQTSG
+841 ELSERWLSQQQTSG

>member
-1 MVNQTENSAE
+1 
-11 LFAVV
+11 
-16 GAGYRTYEPP
+16 
-26 KRKRTF
+26 
-32 REKLKGKPIFSPI
+32 
-45 LRFEKREIHTVFLC
+45 
-59 FPNLALTKN
+59 
-68 LSPRLLAKSCGAA
+68 
-81 LKTGI
+81 
-86 SGRKTRKKEDRM
+86 M

-270 IGMEQLRLN
+270 IGMEHLRLN

-289 CGADLSEQ
+289 CGAELSEQ

-328 GSSDIF
+328 ASSDIF

-341 IDPLEPDRQ
+341 IDPLPPGRQ

-372 NPETD
+372 NPQTD

-399 RFHHMMKECALRKFH
+399 RFHHMMKECALRKFR
-414 TLPQTVQTR
+414 TLPEQSQIC

-432 GAHGQYLHAL
+432 GAQGQYLHAL
-442 GAYGRSGNNDAA
+442 GAYGRSGNSDAA

-485 LMRHPTA
+485 LTRHPTA

-513 ALLERAIAERSDMP
+513 ALLERAIAESPDMP

-553 SQLHRSASRQMS
+553 SELHRSASRQMS

-586 MYYRAPGELQKEMH
+586 MYYRAPGELQKETH

-626 EASFMQGKLRE
+626 EASFMQGKLHE
-637 AEIGLARA
+637 AEIGLERA

-664 ELRLLGSG
+664 ELRLLRSG

-712 EKIPDVFRIHRLD
+712 EKIPDVFRLHRLD

-757 SEPQLA
+757 SEPLLSG
-763 VCESLHYALVALHIR
+763 CESLHYALVALHIR

-811 LPFAENAPYLMDHYS
+811 LPFAENAPYLMNHYS

-841 ELSGRWLSRQQTSG
+841 ELSERWLSRQQTSG

>member
-1 MVNQTENSAE
+1 
-11 LFAVV
+11 
-16 GAGYRTYEPP
+16 
-26 KRKRTF
+26 
-32 REKLKGKPIFSPI
+32 
-45 LRFEKREIHTVFLC
+45 
-59 FPNLALTKN
+59 
-68 LSPRLLAKSCGAA
+68 
-81 LKTGI
+81 
-86 SGRKTRKKEDRM
+86 M

-270 IGMEQLRLN
+270 IGMEHLRLN

-289 CGADLSEQ
+289 CGAELSEQ

-328 GSSDIF
+328 ASSDIF

-341 IDPLEPDRQ
+341 IDPLPPDRQ

-377 AIIQDLTCQN
+377 AIIQNLTCQN

-399 RFHHMMKECALRKFH
+399 RFHHMMKECALRKFR
-414 TLPQTVQTR
+414 TLPEQSQIC

-432 GAHGQYLHAL
+432 GAQGQYLHAL
-442 GAYGRSGNNDAA
+442 GAYGRSGNSDAA

-485 LMRHPTA
+485 LTRHPTA

-513 ALLERAIAERSDMP
+513 ALLERAIAESPDMP

-553 SQLHRSASRQMS
+553 SELHRSASRQMS

-586 MYYRAPGELQKEMH
+586 MYYRAPGELQKETR

-626 EASFMQGKLRE
+626 EASFMQGKLHE

-712 EKIPDVFRIHRLD
+712 EKIPDVFRLHRLD

-757 SEPQLA
+757 SEPLLSG
-763 VCESLHYALVALHIR
+763 CESLHYALVALHIR

-811 LPFAENAPYLMDHYS
+811 LPFAENAPYLMNHYS

-841 ELSGRWLSRQQTSG
+841 ELSERWLSRQQTSG

>member
-1 MVNQTENSAE
+1 
-11 LFAVV
+11 
-16 GAGYRTYEPP
+16 
-26 KRKRTF
+26 
-32 REKLKGKPIFSPI
+32 
-45 LRFEKREIHTVFLC
+45 
-59 FPNLALTKN
+59 
-68 LSPRLLAKSCGAA
+68 
-81 LKTGI
+81 
-86 SGRKTRKKEDRM
+86 M

-122 RCALTTVVAPMG
+122 HCALTTVVAPMG

-188 DFPTGEAAATLV
+188 DFPTSEAAATLV

-232 FICRISARLPE
+232 FICRISTRLPE

-270 IGMEQLRLN
+270 IGMEHLRLN

-289 CGADLSEQ
+289 CGAELSEQ

-328 GSSDIF
+328 ASSDIF

-341 IDPLEPDRQ
+341 IDPLPPGRQ

-399 RFHHMMKECALRKFH
+399 RFHHMMKECALRKFR
-414 TLPQTVQTR
+414 TLPEQSQIC

-432 GAHGQYLHAL
+432 GAQGQYLHAL
-442 GAYGRSGNNDAA
+442 GAYGRSGNSDAA

-485 LMRHPTA
+485 LTRHPTA

-513 ALLERAIAERSDMP
+513 ALLERAIAESPDMP

-553 SQLHRSASRQMS
+553 SELHRSASRQMS

-586 MYYRAPGELQKEMH
+586 MYYRAPGELQKETH

-626 EASFMQGKLRE
+626 EASFMQGKLHE

-712 EKIPDVFRIHRLD
+712 EKIPDVFRLHRLD

-757 SEPQLA
+757 SEPLLSG
-763 VCESLHYALVALHIR
+763 CESLHYALVALHIR

-811 LPFAENAPYLMDHYS
+811 LPFAENAPYLMNHYS

-841 ELSGRWLSRQQTSG
+841 ELSERWLSRQQTSG

>member
-1 MVNQTENSAE
+1 
-11 LFAVV
+11 
-16 GAGYRTYEPP
+16 
-26 KRKRTF
+26 
-32 REKLKGKPIFSPI
+32 
-45 LRFEKREIHTVFLC
+45 
-59 FPNLALTKN
+59 
-68 LSPRLLAKSCGAA
+68 
-81 LKTGI
+81 
-86 SGRKTRKKEDRM
+86 M

-188 DFPTGEAAATLV
+188 DFPTGEAAVTLV

-270 IGMEQLRLN
+270 IGMEHLRLN

-289 CGADLSEQ
+289 CGAELSEQ

-328 GSSDIF
+328 ASSDIF

-341 IDPLEPDRQ
+341 IDPLPPDRQ

-399 RFHHMMKECALRKFH
+399 RFHHMMKECALRKFR
-414 TLPQTVQTR
+414 TLPEQSQIC

-432 GAHGQYLHAL
+432 GAQGQYLHAL
-442 GAYGRSGNNDAA
+442 GAYGRSGNSDAA

-485 LMRHPTA
+485 LTRHPTA

-513 ALLERAIAERSDMP
+513 ALLERAIAESPDMP

-553 SQLHRSASRQMS
+553 SELHRSASRQMS

-586 MYYRAPGELQKEMH
+586 MYYRAPGELQKETR

-626 EASFMQGKLRE
+626 EASFMQGKLHE

-712 EKIPDVFRIHRLD
+712 ERIPDVFRLHRLD

-757 SEPQLA
+757 SEPLLSG
-763 VCESLHYALVALHIR
+763 CESLHYALVALHIR

-811 LPFAENAPYLMDHYS
+811 LPFAENAPYLMNHYS

-841 ELSGRWLSRQQTSG
+841 ELSERWLSRQQTSG

-863 LRELSERE
+863 LRELSESE

>member
-1 MVNQTENSAE
+1 
-11 LFAVV
+11 
-16 GAGYRTYEPP
+16 
-26 KRKRTF
+26 
-32 REKLKGKPIFSPI
+32 
-45 LRFEKREIHTVFLC
+45 
-59 FPNLALTKN
+59 
-68 LSPRLLAKSCGAA
+68 
-81 LKTGI
+81 
-86 SGRKTRKKEDRM
+86 M

-144 LAEKTKGGKAVAIRL
+144 LAEKTKGGKAVAIRM

-270 IGMEQLRLN
+270 IGMEHLRLN

-289 CGADLSEQ
+289 CGAELSEQ

-328 GSSDIF
+328 ASSDIF

-341 IDPLEPDRQ
+341 IDPLPPGRQ

-399 RFHHMMKECALRKFH
+399 RFHHMMKECALRKFR
-414 TLPQTVQTR
+414 TLPERSQIC
-423 YWNRFGSWY
+423 YWNRFGVWY

-442 GAYGRSGNNDAA
+442 GAYGRSGNSDAA

-485 LMRHPTA
+485 LTRHPTA

-513 ALLERAIAERSDMP
+513 ALLERAIAESPDMP

-553 SQLHRSASRQMS
+553 SELHRSASRQMS

-586 MYYRAPGELQKEMH
+586 MYYRAPGELQKETR

-626 EASFMQGKLRE
+626 EASFMQGKLHE

-712 EKIPDVFRIHRLD
+712 EKIPDVFRLHRLD

-757 SEPQLA
+757 SEPLLSG
-763 VCESLHYALVALHIR
+763 CESLHYALVALHIR

-811 LPFAENAPYLMDHYS
+811 LPFAENAPYLMNHYS

-841 ELSGRWLSRQQTSG
+841 ELSERWLSRQQTSG

-863 LRELSERE
+863 LRELSESE

>member
-1 MVNQTENSAE
+1 
-11 LFAVV
+11 
-16 GAGYRTYEPP
+16 
-26 KRKRTF
+26 
-32 REKLKGKPIFSPI
+32 
-45 LRFEKREIHTVFLC
+45 
-59 FPNLALTKN
+59 
-68 LSPRLLAKSCGAA
+68 
-81 LKTGI
+81 
-86 SGRKTRKKEDRM
+86 M

-144 LAEKTKGGKAVAIRL
+144 LAEKTKGGKAVAIRM

-270 IGMEQLRLN
+270 IGMEHLRLN

-289 CGADLSEQ
+289 CGAELSEQ
-297 QLEALLRSSEGWFS
+297 QLEELLRSSEGWFS

-328 GSSDIF
+328 ASSDIF

-341 IDPLEPDRQ
+341 IDPLPPGRQ

-399 RFHHMMKECALRKFH
+399 RFHHMMKECALRKFR
-414 TLPQTVQTR
+414 TLPEQSQIC

-432 GAHGQYLHAL
+432 GAQGQYLHAL
-442 GAYGRSGNNDAA
+442 GAYGRSGNSDAA

-485 LMRHPTA
+485 LTRHPTA

-513 ALLERAIAERSDMP
+513 ALLERAIAESPDMP

-553 SQLHRSASRQMS
+553 SELHRSASRQMS

-586 MYYRAPGELQKEMH
+586 MYYRAPGELQKETR

-626 EASFMQGKLRE
+626 EASFMQGKLHE

-712 EKIPDVFRIHRLD
+712 EKIPDVFRLHRLD

-757 SEPQLA
+757 SEPLLSG
-763 VCESLHYALVALHIR
+763 CESLHYALVALHIR

-811 LPFAENAPYLMDHYS
+811 LPFAENAPYLMNHYS

-841 ELSGRWLSRQQTSG
+841 ELSERWLSRQQTSG

-863 LRELSERE
+863 LRELSESE

>member
-1 MVNQTENSAE
+1 
-11 LFAVV
+11 
-16 GAGYRTYEPP
+16 
-26 KRKRTF
+26 
-32 REKLKGKPIFSPI
+32 
-45 LRFEKREIHTVFLC
+45 
-59 FPNLALTKN
+59 
-68 LSPRLLAKSCGAA
+68 
-81 LKTGI
+81 
-86 SGRKTRKKEDRM
+86 M

-144 LAEKTKGGKAVAIRL
+144 LAEKTKGGKAVAIRM

-255 LPAGEIVRLGGNLHQ
+255 LPAGEIVRLDGNLHQ
-270 IGMEQLRLN
+270 IGMEHLRLN

-289 CGADLSEQ
+289 CGAELSEQ

-328 GSSDIF
+328 ASSDIF

-341 IDPLEPDRQ
+341 IDPLPPGRQ

-399 RFHHMMKECALRKFH
+399 RFHHMMKECALRKFR
-414 TLPQTVQTR
+414 TLPEQSQIC

-432 GAHGQYLHAL
+432 GAQGQYLHAL
-442 GAYGRSGNNDAA
+442 GAYGRSGNSDAA

-485 LMRHPTA
+485 LTRHPTA

-513 ALLERAIAERSDMP
+513 ALLERAIAESPDMP

-553 SQLHRSASRQMS
+553 SELHRSASRQMS

-586 MYYRAPGELQKEMH
+586 MYYRAPGELQKETR

-626 EASFMQGKLRE
+626 EASFMQGKLHE

-712 EKIPDVFRIHRLD
+712 EKIPDVFRLHRLD

-757 SEPQLA
+757 SEPLLSG
-763 VCESLHYALVALHIR
+763 CESLHYALVALHIR

-811 LPFAENAPYLMDHYS
+811 LPFAENAPYLMNHYS

-841 ELSGRWLSRQQTSG
+841 ELSERWLSRQQTSG

-863 LRELSERE
+863 LRELSESE

>member
-1 MVNQTENSAE
+1 
-11 LFAVV
+11 
-16 GAGYRTYEPP
+16 
-26 KRKRTF
+26 
-32 REKLKGKPIFSPI
+32 
-45 LRFEKREIHTVFLC
+45 
-59 FPNLALTKN
+59 
-68 LSPRLLAKSCGAA
+68 
-81 LKTGI
+81 
-86 SGRKTRKKEDRM
+86 M

-188 DFPTGEAAATLV
+188 DFPTSEAAATLV

-255 LPAGEIVRLGGNLHQ
+255 LPAGEIVRLGGNLHL
-270 IGMEQLRLN
+270 IGMEHLRLN

-289 CGADLSEQ
+289 CGAELSEQ

-328 GSSDIF
+328 ASSDIF

-341 IDPLEPDRQ
+341 IDPLPPGRQ

-399 RFHHMMKECALRKFH
+399 RFHHMMKECALRKFR
-414 TLPQTVQTR
+414 TLPEQSQIC

-432 GAHGQYLHAL
+432 GAQGQYLHAL
-442 GAYGRSGNNDAA
+442 GAYGRSGNSDAA

-485 LMRHPTA
+485 LTRHPTA

-513 ALLERAIAERSDMP
+513 ALLERAIAESPDMP

-553 SQLHRSASRQMS
+553 SELHRSASRQMS

-586 MYYRAPGELQKEMH
+586 MYYRAPGELQKETH

-626 EASFMQGKLRE
+626 EASFMQGKLHE

-712 EKIPDVFRIHRLD
+712 EKIPDVFRLHRLD

-757 SEPQLA
+757 SEPLLSG
-763 VCESLHYALVALHIR
+763 CESLHYALVALHIR

-811 LPFAENAPYLMDHYS
+811 LPFAENAPYLMNHYS

-841 ELSGRWLSRQQTSG
+841 ELSERWLSRQQTSG

-863 LRELSERE
+863 LRELSESE

>member
-1 MVNQTENSAE
+1 
-11 LFAVV
+11 
-16 GAGYRTYEPP
+16 
-26 KRKRTF
+26 
-32 REKLKGKPIFSPI
+32 
-45 LRFEKREIHTVFLC
+45 
-59 FPNLALTKN
+59 
-68 LSPRLLAKSCGAA
+68 
-81 LKTGI
+81 
-86 SGRKTRKKEDRM
+86 M

-122 RCALTTVVAPMG
+122 HCALTTVVAPMG

-270 IGMEQLRLN
+270 IGMEHLRLN

-289 CGADLSEQ
+289 CGAELSEQ

-328 GSSDIF
+328 ASSDIF

-341 IDPLEPDRQ
+341 IDPLSPDRQ

-399 RFHHMMKECALRKFH
+399 RFHHMMKECALRKFR
-414 TLPQTVQTR
+414 TLPEQSQIC

-432 GAHGQYLHAL
+432 GAQGQYLHAL
-442 GAYGRSGNNDAA
+442 GAYRMSGNNDAA

-485 LMRHPTA
+485 LTRHPTA

-513 ALLERAIAERSDMP
+513 ALLEQAIAESPDMP

-553 SQLHRSASRQMS
+553 SELHRSASRQMS

-586 MYYRAPGELQKEMH
+586 MYYRAPGELQKETH

-712 EKIPDVFRIHRLD
+712 EKIPDVFRLHRLD

-757 SEPQLA
+757 SEPLLS

-811 LPFAENAPYLMDHYS
+811 LPFAENAPYLMNHYS

-841 ELSGRWLSRQQTSG
+841 ELSERWLSRQQTSG

>member
-1 MVNQTENSAE
+1 
-11 LFAVV
+11 
-16 GAGYRTYEPP
+16 
-26 KRKRTF
+26 
-32 REKLKGKPIFSPI
+32 
-45 LRFEKREIHTVFLC
+45 
-59 FPNLALTKN
+59 
-68 LSPRLLAKSCGAA
+68 
-81 LKTGI
+81 
-86 SGRKTRKKEDRM
+86 M

-144 LAEKTKGGKAVAIRL
+144 LAEKTKGGKAVAIRM

-232 FICRISARLPE
+232 FICRISARLPD

-270 IGMEQLRLN
+270 IGMEHLRLN

-289 CGADLSEQ
+289 CGAELSEQ

-328 GSSDIF
+328 ASSDIF

-341 IDPLEPDRQ
+341 IDPLPPGRQ

-399 RFHHMMKECALRKFH
+399 RFHHMMKECALRKFR
-414 TLPQTVQTR
+414 TLPEQSQIC

-432 GAHGQYLHAL
+432 GAQGQYLHAL
-442 GAYGRSGNNDAA
+442 GAYGRSGNSDAA

-485 LMRHPTA
+485 LTRHPTA

-513 ALLERAIAERSDMP
+513 ALLERAIAESPDMP

-553 SQLHRSASRQMS
+553 SELHRSASRQMS

-586 MYYRAPGELQKEMH
+586 MYYRAPGELQKETR

-626 EASFMQGKLRE
+626 EASFMQGKLHE

-712 EKIPDVFRIHRLD
+712 EKIPDVFRLHRLD

-757 SEPQLA
+757 SEPLLSG
-763 VCESLHYALVALHIR
+763 CESLHYALVALHIR

-798 VRALEDAEPDGFV
+798 VRALEDAQPDGFV
-811 LPFAENAPYLMDHYS
+811 LPFAENAPYLMNHYS

-841 ELSGRWLSRQQTSG
+841 ELSERWLSRQQTSG

-863 LRELSERE
+863 LRELSESE

>member
-1 MVNQTENSAE
+1 
-11 LFAVV
+11 
-16 GAGYRTYEPP
+16 
-26 KRKRTF
+26 
-32 REKLKGKPIFSPI
+32 
-45 LRFEKREIHTVFLC
+45 
-59 FPNLALTKN
+59 
-68 LSPRLLAKSCGAA
+68 
-81 LKTGI
+81 
-86 SGRKTRKKEDRM
+86 M

-122 RCALTTVVAPMG
+122 HCALTTVVAPMG
-134 YGKTTAINWF
+134 YGKTTAIHWF

-188 DFPTGEAAATLV
+188 DFPTSEAAATLV

-270 IGMEQLRLN
+270 IGMEHLRLN

-289 CGADLSEQ
+289 CGAELSEQ

-328 GSSDIF
+328 ASSDIF

-341 IDPLEPDRQ
+341 IDPLPPGRQ

-399 RFHHMMKECALRKFH
+399 RFHHMMKECALRKFR
-414 TLPQTVQTR
+414 TLPEQSQIC

-442 GAYGRSGNNDAA
+442 SAYRMSGNNDAA

-485 LMRHPTA
+485 LTRHPTA

-513 ALLERAIAERSDMP
+513 ALLEQAIAESPDMP

-553 SQLHRSASRQMS
+553 SELHRSASRQMS

-586 MYYRAPGELQKEMH
+586 MYYRAPGELQKETH

-626 EASFMQGKLRE
+626 EASFMQGKLHE

-712 EKIPDVFRIHRLD
+712 EKIPDVFRLHRLD

-757 SEPQLA
+757 SEPLLSG
-763 VCESLHYALVALHIR
+763 CESLHYALVALHIR

-811 LPFAENAPYLMDHYS
+811 LPFAENAPYLMNHYS
-826 ALSRELETPFAASVC
+826 ALSRELETPFTASVC
-841 ELSGRWLSRQQTSG
+841 ELSERWLSRQQTSG